1 MIVSF
6 RLSTGY
12 IPQDVPCAEDD
23 LGTGCIQSKP
33 GEPPVP
39 TNVTPEY
46 KRAEAEYKVAREP
59 HDRLAALREMLR
71 TIPKHKG
78 TEHLQADI
86 KKRIKELNEELAG
99 PKKGG
104 TRGGPPTAVHPEGA
118 AQISLLGPP
127 NSGKSTL
134 HDALT
139 GSGAAIGPYE
149 FTTQYPQPGMFVVD
163 DVGIQLIDLP
173 PISSAHLVPWI
184 GNALQPADGAL
195 LVVDLSHPGCVADVE
210 DLVQTLTGRRV
221 RLIGDWPRGA
231 SVVEDPDDP
240 FVKLLPTVLVAA
252 KADQIENADEEL
264 AILEELL
271 GLDLPTLRISLR
283 GSEIEQLGRW
293 LFDALGVVRVYTESA
308 ATKDDRPYTLRR
320 GQTVIDVAAQV
331 HKDFALNFKYA
342 RLIRPGEPDRQ
353 VGRDYELS
361 DGDRIEIHV

>member
-1 MIVSF
+1 M
-6 RLSTGY
+6 
-12 IPQDVPCAEDD
+12 
-23 LGTGCIQSKP
+23 
-33 GEPPVP
+33 P
-39 TNVTPEY
+39 TNVTAEY
-46 KRAEAEYKVAREP
+46 KRAEAEYKAAREP

-104 TRGGPPTAVHPEGA
+104 ARSGPATVIRAEGA
-118 AQISLLGPP
+118 GQISLLGPP
-127 NSGKSTL
+127 NSGKSSL

-139 GSGAAIGPYE
+139 GSGAETGPYD
-149 FTTQYPQPGMFVVD
+149 FTTQYPQPGMLMVE
-163 DVGIQLIDLP
+163 DVSIQLIDLP
-173 PISSAHLVPWI
+173 PISSTHPVPWI

-210 DLVQTLTGRRV
+210 DLVQVLAERRV

-231 SVVEDPDDP
+231 GGAEDPDDP
-240 FVKLLPTVLVAA
+240 FVKLLPTLLVAA
-252 KADQIENADEEL
+252 KTDQVEDVDEEL

-271 GLDLPTLRISLR
+271 GLDLPTLRVSVT
-283 GSEIEQLGRW
+283 GGDTEHLGRW

-308 ATKDDRPYTLRR
+308 AKRDDRPYTIRQ
-320 GQTVIDVAAQV
+320 GQTVIDVAEQV
-331 HKDFALNFKYA
+331 HKDFAANFKYA

-353 VGRDYELS
+353 VGREYELL

>member
-1 MIVSF
+1 M
-6 RLSTGY
+6 
-12 IPQDVPCAEDD
+12 
-23 LGTGCIQSKP
+23 
-33 GEPPVP
+33 P

-46 KRAEAEYKVAREP
+46 KRAEAEYKAAREP

-104 TRGGPPTAVHPEGA
+104 TRGGPPTTIRPEGA

-134 HDALT
+134 HHALT
-139 GSGAAIGPYE
+139 GSGAAIGPYD
-149 FTTQYPQPGMFVVD
+149 FTTQYPQPGMLVVE

-173 PISSAHLVPWI
+173 PISSAHPVPWI
-184 GNALQPADGAL
+184 ANALQPADGAL
-195 LVVDLSHPGCVADVE
+195 LVVDLSHPGCVAEVQ
-210 DLVQTLTGRRV
+210 DLVQTLAERRV
-221 RLIGDWPRGA
+221 RLIRAWPRGA
-231 SVVEDPDDP
+231 HVAEDPDDP
-240 FVKLLPTVLVAA
+240 FVKLLPTLLVSA
-252 KADQIENADEEL
+252 KADKIEDVEEEL

-271 GLDLPTLRISLR
+271 GLDLPTVRVSVTDSDL
-283 GSEIEQLGRW
+283 EHLGRW

-308 ATKDDRPYTLRR
+308 AKKDDRPYTIRR
-320 GQTVIDVAAQV
+320 GQTVIDVAGQV
-331 HKDFALNFKYA
+331 HKDFAANFKYA

-353 VGRDYELS
+353 VGREYELS

>member
-1 MIVSF
+1 M
-6 RLSTGY
+6 
-12 IPQDVPCAEDD
+12 
-23 LGTGCIQSKP
+23 
-33 GEPPVP
+33 P

-46 KRAEAEYKVAREP
+46 KKAEAEYKAAREP

-78 TEHLQADI
+78 TEHLQGDI

-104 TRGGPPTAVHPEGA
+104 ARGGPATTIRPEGA

-139 GSGAAIGPYE
+139 GSGAATGPYD
-149 FTTQYPQPGMFVVD
+149 FTTQYPQPGMLMVE

-173 PISSAHLVPWI
+173 PISSLHPVPWI
-184 GNALQPADGAL
+184 ANALQPADGAM
-195 LVVDLSHPGCVADVE
+195 LVVDLGHPGCVAEVQ
-210 DLVQTLTGRRV
+210 DLVRVLAERRV
-221 RLIGDWPRGA
+221 RLIGDWPRGMDVA
-231 SVVEDPDDP
+231 EDPDDP
-240 FVKLLPTVLVAA
+240 LVKLLPTVLVAG
-252 KADQIENADEEL
+252 KAHEIKEVDEEL

-271 GLDLPTLRISLR
+271 GLHLPTLRVSVAIGEL
-283 GSEIEQLGRW
+283 EHVGRW

-308 ATKDDRPYTLRR
+308 AKKDDRPYTIRL
-320 GQTVIDVAAQV
+320 GQTVIDVAGQV
-331 HKDFALNFKYA
+331 HKDFAAGFKYA

-353 VGRDYELS
+353 VGRDYVLS